1 MKIEIGNFSINADSN
16 KNVWISENVPE
27 LKWPVSYGYYRSFD
41 DALKNFVRKKVQGSD
56 AKSVEE
62 TLKVLADAMNDAEA
76 MMNGW
81 CANAKIGS
89 QNR

>member
-27 LKWPVSYGYYRSFD
+27 LKRPVSYGYYRSFD
-41 DALKNFVRKKVQGSD
+41 DALKSFVRKRVQGSD
-56 AKSVEE
+56 AKRVEE
-62 TLKVLADAMNDAEA
+62 ALKELSDAMKDAEA

-81 CANAKIGS
+81 LANAKIGS
-89 QNR
+89 HNR

>member
-27 LKWPVSYGYYRSFD
+27 LKRPVSYGYYRSFD
-41 DALKNFVRKKVQGSD
+41 DALKSFVRKRVQGSD
-56 AKSVEE
+56 AKSVAEV
-62 TLKVLADAMNDAEA
+62 LKMLCDAMDDAEEIL
-76 MMNGW
+76 NGW
-81 CANAKIGS
+81 LANAKIGS

>member
-16 KNVWISENVPE
+16 KNVWIEERSPE
-27 LKWPVSYGYYRSFD
+27 RKKPFYYGYYSNFD
-41 DALKNFVRKKVQGSD
+41 DALKGFVRKRVQGSD

-62 TLKVLADAMNDAEA
+62 ALKELSDAMKDAEA

-81 CANAKIGS
+81 LANAKIGS

>member
-1 MKIEIGNFSINADSN
+1 MKIEIGKFSINADSN

-27 LKWPVSYGYYRSFD
+27 LKWPVSYGYYRNFD
-41 DALKNFVRKKVQGSD
+41 DALKSFVRKRVQGSD

-62 TLKVLADAMNDAEA
+62 ALKELSDAMKDAEA

-81 CANAKIGS
+81 LANAKIGG